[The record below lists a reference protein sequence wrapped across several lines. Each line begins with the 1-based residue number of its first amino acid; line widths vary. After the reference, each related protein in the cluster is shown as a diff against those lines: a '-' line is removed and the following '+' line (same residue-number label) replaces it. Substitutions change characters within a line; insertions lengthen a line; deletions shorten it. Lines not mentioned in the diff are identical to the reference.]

1 MKKMRIRI
9 GKDGQTSITVEGG
22 RGSDCELFT
31 QAMENALGDVET
43 RQYLPEY
50 ELDDLHATLDEQ
62 IEEREGL

>member
-9 GKDGQTSITVEGG
+9 GKDGHTSITVEGG
-22 RGSDCELFT
+22 HGSDCELFT
-31 QAMENALGDVET
+31 QAVENALGHVEA

-50 ELDDLHATLDEQ
+50 ELDDLHVTLDER